1 MHYSLL
7 LWLSVVATGT
17 LHGRLF
23 DGKPIETLVFSSSGM
38 TIEDGSYHQISKSTE
53 EEAGKDE
60 GEPAEDVDDFL
71 NSLLWCFCN

>member
-1 MHYSLL
+1 MR
-7 LWLSVVATGT
+7 LSFVGAGT

-38 TIEDGSYHQISKSTE
+38 TIEDGSYHQITKSS
-53 EEAGKDE
+53 EEAAKDGE

-71 NSLLWCFCN
+71 NSLL